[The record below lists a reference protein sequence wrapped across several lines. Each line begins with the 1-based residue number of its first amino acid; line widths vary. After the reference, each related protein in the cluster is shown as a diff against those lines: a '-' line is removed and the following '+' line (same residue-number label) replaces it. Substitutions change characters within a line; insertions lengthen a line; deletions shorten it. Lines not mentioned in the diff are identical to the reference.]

1 MNTQELV
8 KQCIKGK
15 KEAQYQL
22 YQLYAAQMLGVCY
35 RYTQCLEDAE
45 DVLQEGFIKVFRNLA
60 QYKSEGELGAW
71 IRKIMVNTAISYIK
85 KHNRYKKD
93 LQADEIYLHPVSD
106 ENPEM
111 KLEIKDLIETIR
123 QLPDPYK
130 VIFNLIAIEG
140 YQYDELCD
148 LLEMNVNTIISQ
160 YSRARAQLIQ
170 LLKRNDSI
178 TGDNYE
184 GTAGKKY

>member
-1 MNTQELV
+1 M
-8 KQCIKGK
+8 
-15 KEAQYQL
+15 
-22 YQLYAAQMLGVCY
+22 
-35 RYTQCLEDAE
+35 
-45 DVLQEGFIKVFRNLA
+45 
-60 QYKSEGELGAW
+60 
-71 IRKIMVNTAISYIK
+71 
-85 KHNRYKKD
+85 
-93 LQADEIYLHPVSD
+93 
-106 ENPEM
+106 
-111 KLEIKDLIETIR
+111 KDLIETIR

-148 LLEMNVNTIISQ
+148 LLEMNVNTIRSQ